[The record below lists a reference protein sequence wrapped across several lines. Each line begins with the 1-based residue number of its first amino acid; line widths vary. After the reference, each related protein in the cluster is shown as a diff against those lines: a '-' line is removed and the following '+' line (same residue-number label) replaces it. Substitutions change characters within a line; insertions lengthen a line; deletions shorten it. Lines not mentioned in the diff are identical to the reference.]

1 MSDTMGI
8 RSRYGISV
16 KVSLIAMFSVLA
28 FLAALFVRITVS
40 YGAIAY
46 AIVILI
52 GALVL
57 REPYSATIIAFIS
70 GLLYSLQSTLF
81 LLILGAFIVRGL
93 VIDLLFLVLG
103 VYKDSEEGRYKVA
116 PITITMVL
124 SSFAAGL
131 YQYLFITLFLGKL
144 VNFGTFIVSTIFI
157 VALISNAIAGFIVSK
172 YVMPRIRAFTWV
184 SS

>member
-1 MSDTMGI
+1 MGI

-57 REPYSATIIAFIS
+57 GEPYSATIIAFIS

-81 LLILGAFIVRGL
+81 LLILGAFITRGL
-93 VIDLLFLVLG
+93 ELSRSREMYLRRILPVSLG
-103 VYKDSEEGRYKVA
+103 RAGR
-116 PITITMVL
+116 
-124 SSFAAGL
+124 SH
-131 YQYLFITLFLGKL
+131 
-144 VNFGTFIVSTIFI
+144 
-157 VALISNAIAGFIVSK
+157 
-172 YVMPRIRAFTWV
+172 
-184 SS
+184 